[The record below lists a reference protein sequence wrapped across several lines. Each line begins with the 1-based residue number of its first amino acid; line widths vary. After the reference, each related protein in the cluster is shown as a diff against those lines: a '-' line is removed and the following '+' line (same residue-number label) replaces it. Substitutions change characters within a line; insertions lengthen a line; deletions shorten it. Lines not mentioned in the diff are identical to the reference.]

1 MTNKKMKN
9 TINRMRKQ
17 KKNTIQDSE
26 NKKTNIFD
34 KRSQQMNGPYFSS
47 QKKS

>member
-17 KKNTIQDSE
+17 KKTRFKTAKTRKQTYSIRGA
-26 NKKTNIFD
+26 NK
-34 KRSQQMNGPYFSS
+34 
-47 QKKS
+47 